1 MIKMIGASALHIMAD
16 PLSLLQSLVGASVLA
31 RLPVRVLL
39 RLRGVN
45 KAYFEFVRAAMAA
58 RATPGFLR
66 ARRGC
71 AYSRLVY
78 MCGRLGVPMSAWR
91 VVLEVADTKQGILRR
106 FCGSGA
112 QVTLLMP
119 VNPGD
124 CLDNR
129 RGTPVVERVA
139 SCQGATGLIFPSD
152 GTREAWVVLSA
163 VSAVSLHL
171 TSLHVPSSPG
181 AIALLGAGALPPSL
195 TELNFHG
202 CGLRNHDLVALSRL
216 SSLTALKLSENRLLG
231 GLAIVGLLAA
241 LPSLTSLDLGGIPLT
256 VDERM
261 ARALARM
268 PRLATL
274 VFADGLRRCEFK
286 GGVTFRTLTALD
298 AAGFYL
304 PPWLLKDMPA
314 LRVLR
319 MSSGDHTT
327 AALNDVQ
334 LEELQY
340 DKPEDFCGLV
350 CGLGHGAERALAID
364 LRGFFGQR
372 PRALETVVG
381 HQRALRRLSL
391 RGHGSDLDLWR
402 LIEFLPRGLTE
413 LDLSGSSVAKHGECS
428 LVSDLEDFA
437 CVLEEACPGLEKLAV
452 SDHCWPFVLLRMPGQ
467 PRVVN
472 SWPAQPVPVFDG
484 LFYR

>member
-1 MIKMIGASALHIMAD
+1 MAD
-16 PLSLLQSLVGASVLA
+16 PLSLLQSLVGASALA
-31 RLPVRVLL
+31 RLTVRDLL

-58 RATPGFLR
+58 RAMPGVFR
-66 ARRGC
+66 AGRRC

-78 MCGRLGVPMSAWR
+78 VCGRLGVPMSAWR
-91 VVLEVADTKQGILRR
+91 VDLEVASAGQGDLRR

-119 VNPGD
+119 GNPGD
-124 CLDNR
+124 DLYDLSSA
-129 RGTPVVERVA
+129 VEQVA
-139 SCQGATGLIFPSD
+139 ACQGASGMVFPAD
-152 GTREAWVVLSA
+152 GARGAWAVLTAVPA
-163 VSAVSLHL
+163 VSPHL
-171 TSLHVPSSPG
+171 TSLHVPYSRGG
-181 AIALLGAGALPPSL
+181 AVALLETDVQLPSL
-195 TELNFHG
+195 VELHVHG
-202 CGLRNHDLVALSRL
+202 CGLCDPDLVALSRKF
-216 SSLTALKLSENRLLG
+216 SGLTALNLSENRLLG

-261 ARALARM
+261 ARAFAGM

-274 VFADGLRRCEFK
+274 VFAGGLRRCEFK

-298 AAGFYL
+298 AAGSYL

-391 RGHGSDLDLWR
+391 RGHGSDLDLRR

-472 SWPAQPVPVFDG
+472 SWPVQPVPVFDG